1 MEWQTAEAK
10 NRFSELLNRAEE
22 EGPQHVTRRNKR
34 FVVIEE
40 DEYLRTKK
48 PERDLIDLLLNGPKI
63 DNFELPERRVDMRP
77 IDLE

>member
-10 NRFSELLNRAEE
+10 NRFSELLNRAET

-40 DEYLRTKK
+40 CDYLRTLK
-48 PERDLIDLLLNGPKI
+48 PKRDLIDLLINGPKI
-63 DNFELPERRVDMRP
+63 ENVVLPERRVDTRP
-77 IDLE
+77 VDLE